1 MIMNT
6 DFRFYHNLYA
16 SASSHK
22 ISLDSRKM
30 QEASLSVR
38 KKIRDIN
45 FSDTKDNNKRASL
58 EDLLDELTYL
68 TNCFHSLKIAQNDR
82 VPSNGADTPLVVII
96 KEIDG
101 LIYYMEQEATQFF
114 NYNRNIPDSMFAA
127 AQANCSATIP
137 EIIKTLKKHE
147 IDETLIDVVI
157 SPCKCFLNLKS
168 QETSFHC
175 LFFMKVFH
183 AGILRLKSYEKHF
196 FNSNLSVIQLLIS
209 LNLNSQFFINFL
221 SAFLQ
226 AELEEKDS
234 VHQKL
239 EHLYVRRKSLSVVV
253 EKNKYLYDKRREPV
267 MITIQNHM
275 NEEIKLYKISIKLNG
290 LLALN
295 HKESGSRLQTSL
307 TVSVLAVLCKILL
320 SLKIIQT
327 DKEITLFKAISSVLK
342 TEKSEHIS
350 PQSLKNKSTA
360 YDEKTLLEAKKV
372 IKIFGDEIDKL
383 HYELKYK

>member
-6 DFRFYHNLYA
+6 DLRFFHNLYA

-45 FSDTKDNNKRASL
+45 LSDTKDNNKRAFL
-58 EDLLDELTYL
+58 EDLLDKLIYL
-68 TNCFHSLKIAQNDR
+68 TNGFHSLKTAPNDKASSTEEDN
-82 VPSNGADTPLVVII
+82 PITFII
-96 KEIDG
+96 KELEG

-114 NYNRNIPDSMFAA
+114 NYNRNIPVSMFAK
-127 AQANCSATIP
+127 AQANCSAAIP

-147 IDETLIDVVI
+147 IDETLINI
-157 SPCKCFLNLKS
+157 AIAPGKCFINLKS

-183 AGILRLKSYEKHF
+183 AGILMLKSYEKHF

-209 LNLNSQFFINFL
+209 LNLNSQFFINYL

-253 EKNKYLYDKRREPV
+253 EKNKYLYNKSREPV
-267 MITIQNHM
+267 MITIKKHM
-275 NEEIKLYKISIKLNG
+275 NKEIKLYRFCIKLNS
-290 LLALN
+290 LAAQN
-295 HKESGSRLQTSL
+295 QKENGSHLQTSL
-307 TVSVLAVLCKILL
+307 TVSVLAVLCKVLV
-320 SLKIIQT
+320 SLKIIQV
-327 DKEITLFKAISSVLK
+327 DREITLFKAIASVLK

-350 PQSLKNKSTA
+350 TQSLKNKSTA
-360 YDEKTLLEAKKV
+360 YDEKTLLEVKKV
-372 IKIFGDEIDKL
+372 IKAIGDEIDKL
-383 HYELKYK
+383 LYALKYK

>member
-58 EDLLDELTYL
+58 EDLLDKLIYL
-68 TNCFHSLKIAQNDR
+68 TNGFYSLKTAPNDMSL
-82 VPSNGADTPLVVII
+82 SNGKDNPITVII
-96 KEIDG
+96 KELER
-101 LIYYMEQEATQFF
+101 LIYYMEQEATLFF

-147 IDETLIDVVI
+147 IDETLINVTI
-157 SPCKCFLNLKS
+157 APGKCFLNLKC
-168 QETSFHC
+168 QETSFHG

-209 LNLNSQFFINFL
+209 LNLNSQFFINYL
-221 SAFLQ
+221 TAFLQ

-253 EKNKYLYDKRREPV
+253 EKNKYLYDNSREPV
-267 MITIQNHM
+267 MITIQKHM
-275 NEEIKLYKISIKLNG
+275 NKEIKLYKISIKLNS
-290 LLALN
+290 LAALN
-295 HKESGSRLQTSL
+295 HKESGNHLQTSL
-307 TVSVLAVLCKILL
+307 TVSVLAVLCKLL
-320 SLKIIQT
+320 VSLKIIQV
-327 DKEITLFKAISSVLK
+327 DREITLFKAIASVLK

-372 IKIFGDEIDKL
+372 IKTFGDEIDKL
-383 HYELKYK
+383 LYVLKYK

>member
-6 DFRFYHNLYA
+6 DLRFFHNLYA

-45 FSDTKDNNKRASL
+45 LSDTKDNNKRAFL
-58 EDLLDELTYL
+58 EDLLDKLIYL
-68 TNCFHSLKIAQNDR
+68 TNGFHSLKTAPNDKA
-82 VPSNGADTPLVVII
+82 PSNGEDNPFTVII
-96 KEIDG
+96 KELEG

-114 NYNRNIPDSMFAA
+114 KYSKNIPVSMFAEE
-127 AQANCSATIP
+127 QSNCSVTIP

-147 IDETLIDVVI
+147 IDETLINVTI
-157 SPCKCFLNLKS
+157 APGKRFINLKS
-168 QETSFHC
+168 QQTTFHY
-175 LFFMKVFH
+175 LFFIKVFH
-183 AGILRLKSYEKHF
+183 AGILRLKSYERHF

-209 LNLNSQFFINFL
+209 LNLNSQFFINYL

-253 EKNKYLYDKRREPV
+253 EKNKYLYDKGREPV

-275 NEEIKLYKISIKLNG
+275 NEEIKLCKISIKLNG

-295 HKESGSRLQTSL
+295 HKESSSRLQTSL

-372 IKIFGDEIDKL
+372 IKTFGDEIDKL
-383 HYELKYK
+383 RYELNYK